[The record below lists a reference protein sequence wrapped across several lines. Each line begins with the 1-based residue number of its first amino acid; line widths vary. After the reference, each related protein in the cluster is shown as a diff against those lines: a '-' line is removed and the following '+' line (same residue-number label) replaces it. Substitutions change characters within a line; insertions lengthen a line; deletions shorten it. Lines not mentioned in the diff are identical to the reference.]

1 MSIYDRDT
9 TDPDPPRAY
18 RDADPLDTIRSRIE
32 RLETL
37 IERLEIRH
45 DSLEGQ
51 FFYLKDGQEKLNI
64 NDPVVVDINRKLDAI
79 LDYVKIISIYGNKK

>member
-32 RLETL
+32 RLETR

-51 FFYLKDGQEKLNI
+51 FFYLREEQGKLN
-64 NDPVVVDINRKLDAI
+64 NKDPVIVDINRKLDAI
-79 LDYVKIISIYGNKK
+79 IDYVKIISIYGCKK